1 MVETVNNKL
10 FTKLSPKELMEAT
23 YQASVNF
30 QVRALFEA
38 KNEILDIGKYDENQ
52 FYEILD
58 SMIDAET
65 ERKLVLER
73 LKGLEPLFLE
83 EIAKEIKEFPAPN
96 VIRDI
101 FYLTLLVTNY
111 LI

>member
-10 FTKLSPKELMEAT
+10 FTKISPKELMEAT
-23 YQASVNF
+23 YEASVNF

-38 KNEILDIGKYDENQ
+38 KREILDIGKYDENQ

-65 ERKLVLER
+65 
-73 LKGLEPLFLE
+73 
-83 EIAKEIKEFPAPN
+83 
-96 VIRDI
+96 
-101 FYLTLLVTNY
+101 
-111 LI
+111 